1 VAELARLVDAHDH
14 LPRPLGDAQQPL
26 RAAEQAAR
34 GAAVELIGDDHT
46 QASVAQA
53 LNLAPQT
60 LCQWLARPVEEPVPR
75 GRPATPLDPLDRIAV
90 TERLDSVGR
99 SIAVPA
105 LKQLFPQVPRATLRG
120 LRDDWI
126 EEHRSE
132 PSRLIWATAGAV
144 WSADF
149 TEVPMPIDGL
159 FPYVLLV
166 RDLASL
172 AILLAAPCLTMTAD
186 AAGFHFRQL
195 FQQHGAPLV
204 LKTDNGSPFIAGETR
219 GLFAANQVVN
229 LLSPPLT
236 PRYNGSIEATAGTLK
251 TRAAFIAHQQSCDI
265 WTSDILESA
274 RLTANAL
281 NRPHGPSSPTP
292 DEHWLA
298 RSPLDPLQRAR
309 LAAIVAEKTASITQS
324 IQRERHKKALD
335 IELTAAC
342 RATVVRTAIRQAL
355 VELGY
360 LQIRR
365 PANMST
371 ENNAVL
377 SRN

>member
-1 VAELARLVDAHDH
+1 LARLVDAHEQ
-14 LPRPLGDAQQPL
+14 LPHPIGDAQQPL
-26 RAAEQAAR
+26 RAAEAAAR
-34 GAAVELIGDDHT
+34 GAAVELVGDGHT
-46 QASVAQA
+46 QSSVAQA
-53 LNLAPQT
+53 LHLAPQT
-60 LCQWLARPVEEPVPR
+60 LGAWLQRPVKEPVAR
-75 GRPATPLDPLDRIAV
+75 GRPPTPLDPLDRIAV

-99 SIAVPA
+99 SIAMPA
-105 LKQLFPQVPRATLRG
+105 LKQLFPRIPRAALRD

-132 PSRLIWATAGAV
+132 PSRLIWSTAGAV

-149 TEVPMPIDGL
+149 TEVPMPIDGV
-159 FPYVLLV
+159 FPHVLLV

-172 AILLAAPCLTMTAD
+172 AILLAAPCLTMSAD
-186 AAGFHFRQL
+186 TAGFHFRQL

-204 LKTDNGSPFIAGETR
+204 LKSDNGSPFIAGDTR
-219 GLFAANQVVN
+219 DLLAANQVVH

-236 PRYNGSIEATAGTLK
+236 PRYNGSIEASAGTIK
-251 TRAAFIAHQQSCDI
+251 TRAAFIAQQQSCGI

-274 RLTANAL
+274 RLAANAL
-281 NRPHGPSSPTP
+281 NRPWGLSSPTP

-298 RSPLDPLQRAR
+298 RTRIESSKRVQ
-309 LAAIVAEKTASITQS
+309 LAALIAAKTDSITQS
-324 IQRERHKKALD
+324 IQRERHENGLATD
-335 IELTAAC
+335 LTAAC
-342 RATVVRTAIRQAL
+342 RATVVRVAIRRAL

-371 ENNAVL
+371 GSNVDL